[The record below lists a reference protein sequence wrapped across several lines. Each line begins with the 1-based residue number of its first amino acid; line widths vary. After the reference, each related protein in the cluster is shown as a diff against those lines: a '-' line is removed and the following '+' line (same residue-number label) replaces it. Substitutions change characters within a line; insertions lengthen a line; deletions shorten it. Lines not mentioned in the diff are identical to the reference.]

1 MKAIWYTYR
10 IKADATE
17 GTAKIEAALKATGNT
32 YEFIRATPA
41 KEEAS

>member
-10 IKADATE
+10 IKADAVE
-17 GTAKIEAALKATGNT
+17 GASKVEAALKSTNHE

-41 KEEAS
+41 KEDK